1 MTGKRAGVER
11 SNPSPELDRVVAH
24 LRRLAA
30 SSADAGS
37 DVAASRRIV
46 DGYGDVDPSVRAVD
60 VETRALEVEGVPCE
74 WLLAPGSDPD
84 RRLLYIHGGGWTA
97 GGLESHRPLSA
108 RLSAAS
114 GCAVLA
120 VDYRLA
126 PEHAFP
132 AGLDDCISSYRWLRE
147 NGPAGRAPA
156 RSTFVAGDSAG
167 GNLTLA
173 LLLALKQRSLPFPNA
188 AIPIS
193 PATDFLATGE
203 SYRSRAERDPILTMG
218 PEGIRML
225 SLVYL
230 QGNAKPED
238 PLVSPL
244 YGDPAG
250 LPPLL
255 FHVGDA
261 EILLDDSTRMAE
273 KARAAGVD
281 VTLEVWPD
289 MPHVWHAF
297 APFLPEATQA
307 IEQIGAFVR
316 KHG

>member
-1 MTGKRAGVER
+1 MASKQ
-11 SNPSPELDRVVAH
+11 LDVVVAY

-30 SSADAGS
+30 EGQQAGP
-37 DVAASRRIV
+37 DQALAANRRLV
-46 DGYGDVDPSVRAVD
+46 DQYGDVHPSVRELVAEARRVT
-60 VETRALEVEGVPCE
+60 VAGVPCE
-74 WLLAPGSDPD
+74 WLLAPGADAD

-108 RLSAAS
+108 RISKAT

-132 AGLDDCISSYRWLRE
+132 AGLDDCLATYAWLRE
-147 NGPAGRAPA
+147 NGPTGAAPA
-156 RSTFVAGDSAG
+156 RSLFVAGDSAG

-173 LLLALKQRSLPFPNA
+173 VLLALKQRGLPLPNA
-188 AIPIS
+188 AVPIS
-193 PATDFLATGE
+193 PATDFLAKGDSWRT
-203 SYRSRAERDPILTMG
+203 RADVEPIIRGG
-218 PEGIRML
+218 PEGIQML
-225 SLVYL
+225 SLAYL
-230 QGNAKPED
+230 QGKTKPED
-238 PLVSPL
+238 PLASPL
-244 YGDPAG
+244 YGDFRG

-255 FHVGDA
+255 LHVGDA
-261 EILLDDSTRMAE
+261 EVLLDDSTRAAA
-273 KARAAGVD
+273 KAKEAGVD

-297 APFLPEATQA
+297 APFLPEATEA
-307 IEQIGAFVR
+307 IERIGAFVR

>member
-1 MTGKRAGVER
+1 MASRQLEQVI
-11 SNPSPELDRVVAH
+11 AH
-24 LRRLAA
+24 LRGLAA
-30 SSADAGS
+30 SAAEAGAS
-37 DVAASRRIV
+37 GDIAANRRIV
-46 DGYGDVDPSVRAVD
+46 DGYGDVHPSVRDFEA
-60 VETRALEVEGVPCE
+60 EVRPLRIEGVPCE
-74 WLLAPGSDPD
+74 WLLAAGADPD
-84 RRLLYIHGGGWTA
+84 RRLLYIHGGGWTS
-97 GGLESHRPLSA
+97 GGLDSHRPLSA
-108 RLSAAS
+108 RLSAAT

-126 PEHAFP
+126 PENVFP
-132 AGLDDCISSYRWLRE
+132 AGLDDCVTTYAWLRE
-147 NGPAGRAPA
+147 NAPAGPGPAQ
-156 RSTFVAGDSAG
+156 SVFVAGDSAG

-173 LLLALKQRSLPFPNA
+173 LLLALKQRDLPLPNA
-188 AIPIS
+188 AVPIS
-193 PATDFLATGE
+193 PATDFLATGA
-203 SYRSRAERDPILTMG
+203 SYRTRAERDPILTMG
-218 PEGIRML
+218 PEGIRGL
-225 SLVYL
+225 AAIYL

-261 EILLDDSTRMAE
+261 EILLDDSTMMAE

-281 VTLEVWPD
+281 VTLHVWPE

-297 APFLPEATQA
+297 APFLPEANEA
-307 IEQIGAFVR
+307 IAEIGAFVR